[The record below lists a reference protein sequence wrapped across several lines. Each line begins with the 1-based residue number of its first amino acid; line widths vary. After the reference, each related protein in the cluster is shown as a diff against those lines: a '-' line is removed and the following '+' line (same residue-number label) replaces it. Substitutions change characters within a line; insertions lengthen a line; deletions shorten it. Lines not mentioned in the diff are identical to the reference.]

1 MIIDNEILNITL
13 LMTVLTMIGLFLGF
27 VLLKL
32 QSE

>member
-13 LMTVLTMIGLFLGF
+13 LITVLTMTGLSLGF
-27 VLLKL
+27 ILLKL